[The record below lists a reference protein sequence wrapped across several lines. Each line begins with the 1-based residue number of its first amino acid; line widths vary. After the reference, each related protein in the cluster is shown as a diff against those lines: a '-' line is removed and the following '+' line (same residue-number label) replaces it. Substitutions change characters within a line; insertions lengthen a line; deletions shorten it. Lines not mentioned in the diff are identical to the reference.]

1 MSKKTFYLL
10 GILLTIIIGTLLYC
24 YFCNDCHCFPSK
36 ETTAED
42 TNTKVTNPKLVATPR
57 NAFAISDASG
67 DFNIKINDNFNFKT
81 SNYAI
86 LEPLSSEVT
95 SGVLKLK
102 DYLLENPLKSIDI
115 TGYYQNDETNNSAY
129 PNLGFAR
136 ANTIKNYLIAQ
147 GVPSKQIDLD
157 SQLNDTIHSDD
168 TSTLYGPLK
177 FGITTLDDSDIEAT
191 LAAACDMIRKNP
203 LELNFKTG
211 QSQINLT
218 AEQRQKIV
226 DISRCVDKLGVTV
239 QVVGHT
245 DSKGSAITNM
255 NLGQV
260 RADFAK
266 AFLVKNGILVDNI
279 EAKSK
284 GETEPIADNNTEKG
298 RTKNRRTVITIN

>member
-42 TNTKVTNPKLVATPR
+42 TNTKVTDPKLVATPR

-191 LAAACDMIRKNP
+191 LATACDMIRKNP

>member
-24 YFCNDCHCFPSK
+24 YFCNDCNCFPSK

-42 TNTKVTNPKLVATPR
+42 TNTKVTDPKLVATPR

-191 LAAACDMIRKNP
+191 LATACDMIRKNP